1 MRSCANLNGNGDEMK
16 KFGKILL
23 IILIVL
29 VIFIGAIF
37 TLRFINGKNSEK
49 LSKMRENE
57 ALMNLYAGVDRT
69 DPLQSKIEGVSV
81 SAIKGDYINGYRLL
95 PDEIMHDGAVVVF
108 GGSEGSS
115 NFAEAAIIAQRGYE
129 VYSMYFFGRENQRP
143 ELLNV
148 PIDFFEELYVY
159 IDENAVNP
167 EPFTLLGGS
176 KGAELALLLAA
187 KYPTLVDNVV
197 LFAPASYVFQG
208 LSYTDRTPHSSWMV
222 KGEELP
228 YIATVPESSV
238 LGKFMLDLL
247 LNKPMKLIDTY
258 ISAIKIAENKDE
270 AAIPLGDVKANLL
283 IFAGRQ
289 DQMWP
294 SAAMGEMIRDN
305 YAGNCDLH
313 IFEDAGHLFLGP
325 PVMRNIALGGTYEA
339 NESAKFESDAILFE
353 KLERWTDDK

>member
-1 MRSCANLNGNGDEMK
+1 MK
-16 KFGKILL
+16 KVGKILL
-23 IILIVL
+23 IILIVIAVL
-29 VIFIGAIF
+29 IGALFI
-37 TLRFINGKNSEK
+37 LRFINGKRTEK
-49 LSKMRENE
+49 LSEFHPSE
-57 ALMNLYAGVDRT
+57 SIINLYTGIDRD
-69 DPLQSKIEGVSV
+69 DPLRSNLDAVEISE
-81 SAIKGDYINGYRLL
+81 IKGDYINGYRLL
-95 PDEIMHDGAVVVF
+95 PEKVLHPGAVVVF

-167 EPFTLLGGS
+167 EPLTLLGGS

-187 KYPTLVDNVV
+187 KYPALVDNAV

-208 LSYTDRTPHSSWMV
+208 LSYTDRTPRSSWTF

-228 YIATVPESSV
+228 YIATMPESSV

-258 ISAIKIAENKDE
+258 VSAVAIAENKE
-270 AAIPLGDVKANLL
+270 TAAIPLDEIKANLL

-289 DQMWP
+289 DQMWQ

-305 YAGNCDLH
+305 YAGDCDLH
-313 IFEDAGHLFLGP
+313 IFEEAGHLFLGP
-325 PVMRNIALGGTYEA
+325 PAMSNIALGGAYEA
-339 NESAKFESDAILFE
+339 NENAKFESDAILFE
-353 KLERWTDDK
+353 KLEQWTDDK